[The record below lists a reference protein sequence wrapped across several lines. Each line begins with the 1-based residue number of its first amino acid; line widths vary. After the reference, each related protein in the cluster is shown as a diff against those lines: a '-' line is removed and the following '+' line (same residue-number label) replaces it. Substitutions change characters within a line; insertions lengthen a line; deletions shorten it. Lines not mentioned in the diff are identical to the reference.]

1 MISLLRRSC
10 VPALAWVSMTFTP
23 GVAQAP
29 PSEWENPEVF
39 AVGKEPPRASFVPFP
54 DRRTALGPGPS
65 ERRVSLNGRWRF
77 NFVPRPG
84 LAPDGFQRPDFN
96 DSGWTTIPVPSNW
109 ELEGYGH
116 PVYLDE
122 EYHFPPDPPRV
133 PLDDNPVGSYRTTFT
148 VPESWWDQEVF
159 LHFGG
164 AYSAMTVWVNG
175 HRVGYSQGSRTPAE
189 FRITPHLTGGRNV
202 LAVQVVRWSDGS
214 YLEGQ
219 DFWRISGIDRDVDLL
234 ARPRTHIRDF
244 WADASLDDEYRDG
257 LLDLEVRVRRLTMDG
272 AARVR
277 VVAGLLGP
285 DGASVAPEV
294 DLESTPP
301 ADGSDHILRGR
312 LVLPTPLRWTAETP
326 HLYRVVLSLQDDTGR
341 ELEALTTRVGF
352 RRVEVSGGQLLVN
365 GEPITI
371 WGVNR
376 HEHDPVRGHV
386 MDESSMLED
395 IRLMKQFNI
404 NAVRTAHYP
413 NVPRW
418 YELADEHGLYLVDEA
433 NVEAHGMN
441 FHPDGSLADY
451 PEWLPA
457 HIDRTRRMVERD
469 KNHPSVIVWSLGN
482 EAGDGA
488 AFEETSRW
496 IHERDPSR
504 PVLYEPAGEREHV
517 DIVAPMYARAYQLE
531 AYALRNPDR
540 PLIMCE
546 YAHAMGNSVGNLRD
560 YWEVIDRYDVLQ
572 GGFIWDWVDQ
582 GLWKKDE
589 GGTPYLAYGGDF
601 GPPGARHNGNFLMN
615 GLVSADR
622 KPHPHLWEVKKVY
635 QPIRTRLVDA
645 STGALE
651 IENRQ
656 SFLDLS
662 GFRAQ
667 WTVTEEGESIG
678 QGVLTLPQVP
688 PGASARA
695 TVPLL
700 DLHRRPGAEYL
711 LTVSFRTTASTDM
724 VPEGHELAWDQ
735 FQLAPV
741 AAPPVRAPL
750 GAVRVTSNDGTV
762 EVAAGPLTAR
772 FDRASGLMTA
782 LRREGHDLLRSA
794 PRPSF
799 WRAPTDNDFGS
810 DQQLRSGVWRRAG
823 ENRVRRLDSL
833 RVDSVSTA
841 VRVSSHFTLTE
852 VSARY
857 DLSYTLHGDGTVVVD
872 AALRDVDEDLPEI
885 PRFGLAMTLPGTMDG
900 VTWYGRGA
908 HESYWDRRS
917 GAAVGR
923 YSSRT
928 DSLYHP
934 YARPQETGNRADTRW
949 VSLRDDEGWG
959 LLAVGLPRLD
969 FTALPYTV
977 SDLDE
982 GEAKRQRHT
991 VDLPRHDY
999 VALHIDERQQ
1009 GLGGDNSWGAVPHR
1023 RYTLLPRAMSYRLLL
1038 RTLSPDDDPS
1048 VEARRSVPDRASAE
1062 AFTRR
1067 TLALVDHDGRNRVR
1081 HLAFEQPVAVAVA
1094 TRGEYSA
1101 GGDAGLTDG
1110 VRGSIDWRGGDWQ
1123 AYRGDFEAVVDLGGV
1138 RTVRE
1143 VKVGFLQHPGSSAY
1157 WPEAVVVEGSDDG
1170 VGFSELA
1177 DPVALTPG
1185 PQGPDRAYVSL
1196 DIEESNSIRYLRV
1209 RARALHIIP
1218 DGWEGAGETPWT
1230 YVDEIIAR

>member
-1 MISLLRRSC
+1 M
-10 VPALAWVSMTFTP
+10 
-23 GVAQAP
+23 
-29 PSEWENPEVF
+29 
-39 AVGKEPPRASFVPFP
+39 GKEPPRASFVPFP
-54 DRRTALGPGPS
+54 DRETALDLASS
-65 ERRVSLNGRWRF
+65 ERRASLNGRWRF
-77 NFVPRPG
+77 HFVPRPA
-84 LAPDGFQRPDFN
+84 LAPDGFQRPDF
-96 DSGWTTIPVPSNW
+96 DDTGWTTIPVPSNW
-109 ELEGYGH
+109 ELEGYGY

-122 EYHFPPDPPRV
+122 EYHFPPDPPHL
-133 PLDDNPVGSYRTTFT
+133 PQDDNPVGSYRTAFT
-148 VPESWWDQEVF
+148 VPDSWSDQEVF

-189 FRITPHLTGGRNV
+189 FHITPYLSGEQNV

-244 WADASLDDEYRDG
+244 WADANLEDGYRDG
-257 LLDLEVRVRRLTMDG
+257 VLDLEVSLRRLTAAG
-272 AARVR
+272 TARVR
-277 VVAGLLGP
+277 VVASLLGP
-285 DGASVAPEV
+285 DGATVAPEV
-294 DLESTPP
+294 ELEATPP
-301 ADGSDHILRGR
+301 ADGSDQIVRGR
-312 LVLPTPLRWTAETP
+312 MVVPNPLRWTAETP
-326 HLYRVVLSLQDDTGR
+326 RLYRVILSLQDGAGR

-352 RRVEVSGGQLLVN
+352 RRVEVVGGQLLVN

-386 MDESSMLED
+386 VDESSMLED
-395 IRLMKQFNI
+395 IRLMKQYNI

-457 HIDRTRRMVERD
+457 QMDRTRRMMERD

-488 AFEETSRW
+488 NFQATSRW

-504 PVLYEPAGEREHV
+504 PVLYEPAGERDHV

-531 AYALRNPDR
+531 AYALGNPDR

-560 YWEVIDRYDVLQ
+560 YWDVIDRYDVLQ

-582 GLWKKDE
+582 GLWKQDD

-601 GPPGARHNGNFLMN
+601 GPAEARHNGNFLMN

-635 QPIRTRLVDA
+635 QPIRTRLVNA

-651 IENRQ
+651 VENRH

-667 WTVTEEGESIG
+667 WTVTDEGDTIAK
-678 QGVLTLPQVP
+678 GVLALPPVP
-688 PGASARA
+688 AGASAEA
-695 TVPLL
+695 TVPLP
-700 DLHRRPGAEYL
+700 DLPRSPGAEYL
-711 LTVSFRTTASTDM
+711 LTVSFRTAASTEM
-724 VPEGHELAWDQ
+724 VPVGHEVAWDQ
-735 FQLAPV
+735 FQLAPI
-741 AAPPVRAPL
+741 AAP
-750 GAVRVTSNDGTV
+750 AVRESMESVGVTSTAVAV
-762 EVAAGPLTAR
+762 EVAAGPLIAR
-772 FDRASGLMTA
+772 FDRSSGLMTA

-823 ENRVRRLDSL
+823 EERVRRLDSL
-833 RVDSVSTA
+833 RVDSVGTT

-852 VSARY
+852 VNARY
-857 DLSYTLHGDGTVVVD
+857 DLTYTLHDDGTVVVD
-872 AALRDVDEDLPEI
+872 AALHDVDEDLPEI
-885 PRFGLAMTLPGTMDG
+885 PRLGLAMTLPGTLDR
-900 VTWYGRGA
+900 VTWYGRGP

-917 GAAVGR
+917 GAAVGL
-923 YSSRT
+923 YAART
-928 DSLYHP
+928 RSLYHP
-934 YARPQETGNRADTRW
+934 YARPQETGNRTDTRW
-949 VSLRDDEGWG
+949 VSLRDEEGWG

-969 FTALPYTV
+969 FTALPYTL

-991 VDLPRHDY
+991 VDLPRRDY
-999 VALHIDERQQ
+999 VALHIDDRQQ

-1023 RYTLLPRAMSYRLLL
+1023 RYTLMPGDMSYRLIL
-1038 RTLSPDDDPS
+1038 RTLSPVDDAS
-1048 VEARRSVPDRASAE
+1048 VEARKSLPDRASEE
-1062 AFTRR
+1062 AIARR
-1067 TLALVDHDGRNRVR
+1067 SLILEDRDGENRVR
-1081 HLAFEQPVAVAVA
+1081 HLAFQKPVTVAEP
-1094 TRGEYSA
+1094 TRKEYSA
-1101 GGDAGLTDG
+1101 GGDSGLTDG

-1123 AYRGDFEAVVDLGGV
+1123 AYRGDFEAVVDLGHAV
-1138 RTVRE
+1138 TVRE
-1143 VKVGFLQHPGSSAY
+1143 VKVGFLQHPGSAAY
-1157 WPEAVVVEGSDDG
+1157 WPESVVVEGSGDG
-1170 VGFSELA
+1170 VSFSELA
-1177 DPVALTPG
+1177 GPVALTPG
-1185 PQGPDRAYVSL
+1185 PQGPERSYGTLQVEGTGSYRYV
-1196 DIEESNSIRYLRV
+1196 RV
-1209 RARALHIIP
+1209 RARALDVIP
-1218 DGWEGAGETPWT
+1218 DGWGSAGEAPWT
-1230 YVDEIIAR
+1230 YVDEIIVR